1 MEINMNV
8 YRLYLANVRGQKV
21 SAYWHVTA
29 TSLQDARKQ
38 VREANPH
45 IDWLNLELLSED
57 F

>member
-1 MEINMNV
+1 MNV

-21 SAYWHVTA
+21 SPSWHVTA
-29 TSLQDARKQ
+29 ASIQDARKQ
-38 VREANPH
+38 IREANPN

>member
-1 MEINMNV
+1 MNV

-38 VREANPH
+38 VREANPN

>member
-1 MEINMNV
+1 MKV

-29 TSLQDARKQ
+29 ESLSDARRQ
-38 VREANPH
+38 IREANPTF
-45 IDWLNLELLSED
+45 DWLNLELLSED